1 MNWLFVTGNTVLSEF
16 IEYTA
21 NMTLLSPTNVSGW
34 DVYINNDFYGSDVQT
49 IQITTNDELRI
60 EITKQDNIKEASL
73 LFLNKLI

>member
-1 MNWLFVTGNTVLSEF
+1 
-16 IEYTA
+16 
-21 NMTLLSPTNVSGW
+21 LSPTNVSGW

>member
-1 MNWLFVTGNTVLSEF
+1 
-16 IEYTA
+16 
-21 NMTLLSPTNVSGW
+21 MTLLSPTNVSGW